1 MVNFQL
7 FQHDLQHA
15 ERTHE
20 MRLQRHKQSAP
31 LKLRWRALGVK
42 HFLHIVPGERI
53 LELGAGTG
61 QWTRQLASVLDGEN
75 PITAVVFSPEL
86 VEKTPSLPNVEFI
99 TASDF
104 EDRSACEQ
112 FDYVIGS
119 GTLSTCCLPDM
130 LAATHKLL
138 KPGGQIFF
146 FDRNSRNPLARILA
160 PFRPPSA
167 AGSHSS
173 SYVRMLQA
181 CSATGYT
188 HVEISPYDLVPWGL
202 TQQAAERFEAKAIL
216 LEHAPLVRAFT
227 DSQYLSAR
235 KPGVSVHRR
244 TVQLANHESL
254 RDTVSVVIPCY
265 NEASNIG
272 KVTDRLLAFYGLYIH
287 EILVVN
293 DNSTDATESV
303 TRQLSKA
310 EPRIKLI
317 NRSKPNGVGRAL
329 ADGYRAA
336 TGKYILSMDCD
347 FVEILPEFR
356 GLFDVIAEGHDGAIG
371 SRFSHE
377 SVVLNY
383 PFSKMLCNRLF
394 HVAIKFLLIRNV
406 RDVSN
411 NLKLYRAEILKSL
424 AIESPHFSANLETGL
439 KPLLAGYD
447 ICEVPISW
455 INRTTG
461 MGKSSFNLKKV
472 GGDYVRALI
481 HIWKTHGSAPN
492 AILRRATGW
501 GGVTRSHPT
510 VALHAVKPRNE
521 HSR

>member
-1 MVNFQL
+1 MLEVAEVVSFQR
-7 FQHDLQHA
+7 FEQDLQHA
-15 ERTHE
+15 ERAHE
-20 MRLQRHKQSAP
+20 ARLQRHKQSAP

-42 HFLHIVPGERI
+42 HFLHILPGEKI

-61 QWTRQLASVLDGEN
+61 QWTRQLVSVLDGEN

-86 VEKTPSLPNVEFI
+86 AEKTPSLPNVEFV
-99 TASDF
+99 TGSDF
-104 EDRSACEQ
+104 EERAAAEQ

-119 GTLSTCCLPDM
+119 GMLSTGCLPDM
-130 LAATHKLL
+130 LAAIYKLL

-146 FDRNSRNPLARILA
+146 FERNSGNPLARVLA
-160 PFRPPSA
+160 PFRAPSR
-167 AGSHSS
+167 AGSHSAS
-173 SYVRMLQA
+173 NARMLEA
-181 CSATGYT
+181 CSVTGYT
-188 HVEISPYDLVPWGL
+188 HVEVSPYDLVPWGL
-202 TQQAAERFEAKAIL
+202 TQEAAERFDAKAIL

-235 KPGVSVHRR
+235 KPGVPVHRD
-244 TVQLANHESL
+244 TVQLANHEGL
-254 RDTVSVVIPCY
+254 RGTVSVVIPCY
-265 NEASNIG
+265 NEAPNIE
-272 KVTDRLLAFYGLYIH
+272 KVTERLLAFYGPYIH
-287 EILVVN
+287 EILIVN
-293 DNSTDATESV
+293 DNSTDATADV
-303 TRQLSKA
+303 TLELSKA

-347 FVEILPEFR
+347 FIEILPEFR

-394 HVAIKFLLIRNV
+394 HIGIKLLLIRNV

-424 AIESPHFSANLETGL
+424 AIQSPHFSANLETGL
-439 KPLLAGYD
+439 KPLLSGYD
-447 ICEVPISW
+447 IREVPISW
-455 INRTTG
+455 INRTSE
-461 MGKSSFNLKKV
+461 MGTSSFNLKKV

-481 HIWKTHGSAPN
+481 HIWKTHGPAPN
-492 AILRRATGW
+492 AILRRATHW
-501 GGVTRSHPT
+501 AWRH
-510 VALHAVKPRNE
+510 
-521 HSR
+521 